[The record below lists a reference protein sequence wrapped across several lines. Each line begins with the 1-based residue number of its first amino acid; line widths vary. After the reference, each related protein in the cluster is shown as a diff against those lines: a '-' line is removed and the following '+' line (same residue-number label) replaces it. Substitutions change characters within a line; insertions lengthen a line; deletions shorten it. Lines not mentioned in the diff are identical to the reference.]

1 MLSCTCTLC
10 MLVIAYHSRCLCEFI
25 TIEYWCWCIQS
36 EMWFHPVLYARSL
49 CCSVILYI
57 TAQNT
62 AVSEHD
68 KSNDI
73 LSWFD
78 VHVFFPVRLNE
89 CHTRAA
95 HRPRFDLGNWL
106 YIYGLLYFTVY
117 CKSPAVAQ
125 LVFERVCRMVY
136 KPWLL
141 FGKWFPSYRLG
152 WLVYETHHLPSIY
165 SLTYHGF

>member
-10 MLVIAYHSRCLCEFI
+10 MLVIANHSRCLCEFI

-36 EMWFHPVLYARSL
+36 EMWFHPVLYARSP

-62 AVSEHD
+62 AVSKHD

-78 VHVFFPVRLNE
+78 VHVYFPVRLNE
-89 CHTRAA
+89 CHIDQGLIWET
-95 HRPRFDLGNWL
+95 D
-106 YIYGLLYFTVY
+106 YIYMVSFNFLFTV
-117 CKSPAVAQ
+117 SPRQEVAQ